1 VVDENFF
8 GFGLS
13 ESTARVGIT
22 TNGGTNWSYVALPGA
37 TSNQGFVSTVAF
49 NTDKLNG
56 YAAVNTTNNFV
67 WKTSNGGTSWD
78 TIRIA
83 GIPTN
88 LSAQANIKHVPGTN
102 SFFYVLSNS
111 SGTYTI
117 KIHENGEEYIQY
129 PYTTAMRSIM
139 HIHSYYNQPVGD
151 APGDV
156 TLIAANASGNVYKFQ
171 DSPLP
176 VTLASFTYGV
186 SGRNVNLKWV
196 TSMEQNNSGF
206 EIYRINESSDKGV
219 SSNWSKI
226 GFVQGKGNVNGITE
240 YNFSDKNLN
249 SGKYNYKLKQI
260 DYNGNYEF
268 FELNGT
274 VSIGAPGKINLG
286 QNYPN
291 PFNPVTN
298 IGYEIPQDAKVTMK
312 VYDITGRE
320 IITLVN
326 EYKTAGYHTVK
337 FNASDYS
344 SGMYFYKIRVDAKG
358 GITEYTRVMSVV
370 K

>member
-1 VVDENFF
+1 
-8 GFGLS
+8 
-13 ESTARVGIT
+13 
-22 TNGGTNWSYVALPGA
+22 
-37 TSNQGFVSTVAF
+37 
-49 NTDKLNG
+49 
-56 YAAVNTTNNFV
+56 
-67 WKTSNGGTSWD
+67 
-78 TIRIA
+78 
-83 GIPTN
+83 
-88 LSAQANIKHVPGTN
+88 
-102 SFFYVLSNS
+102 
-111 SGTYTI
+111 
-117 KIHENGEEYIQY
+117 
-129 PYTTAMRSIM
+129 M
-139 HIHSYYNQPVGD
+139 HIDAFYTPAD
-151 APGDV
+151 APGDATMFAV
-156 TLIAANASGNVYKFQ
+156 TNTGTIRRFQ
-171 DSPLP
+171 ESPLP

-206 EIYRINESSDKGV
+206 EIYRINESADKGV
-219 SSNWSKI
+219 QSNWSKI
-226 GFVQGKGNVNGITE
+226 GFVQGKGNVNGLTE

-291 PFNPVTN
+291 PFNPMTN

-312 VYDITGRE
+312 VFDITGRE